1 MQTTVNERI
10 KYFYSEY
17 LKMRQVDFSKKL
29 RITKSAISN
38 LDNGENAPSYRI
50 LESIVI
56 HYPMLNGHWLLTGN
70 GNMLLDSEKAINTS
84 IQQNVNGNQ
93 ANGVVNHQLQAPP
106 QGDDELRREIAHLNQ
121 RISDLT
127 EIVELQKKIIN
138 ANNNNM

>member
-1 MQTTVNERI
+1 MQTTVDERI

-50 LESIVI
+50 LESIEI

-70 GNMLLDSEKAINTS
+70 GNMFIEEEKKSNTKANEIIEAYEKLPEDKQKYYYFKIIADSLEPITKTEETRENTS
-84 IQQNVNGNQ
+84 VFT
-93 ANGVVNHQLQAPP
+93 
-106 QGDDELRREIAHLNQ
+106 D
-121 RISDLT
+121 
-127 EIVELQKKIIN
+127 
-138 ANNNNM
+138 